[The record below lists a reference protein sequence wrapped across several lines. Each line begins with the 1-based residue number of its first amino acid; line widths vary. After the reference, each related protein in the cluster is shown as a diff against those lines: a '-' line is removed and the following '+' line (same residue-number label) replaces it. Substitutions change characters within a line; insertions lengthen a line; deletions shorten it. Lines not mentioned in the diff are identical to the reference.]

1 MRMQGKGLLR
11 EYVPKFKR
19 AFNHI
24 CIHSGGKAVIRAVEK
39 GLKLPPETTEPSNI
53 TLYRFGNTS
62 SSSTWYQFQYLESKG
77 RMKKGQKI
85 WQICL
90 GSGFKCNSAVWVVNT
105 DIAPPGN
112 NAWSECILDY
122 PVQIPEIQPLS

>member
-1 MRMQGKGLLR
+1 M
-11 EYVPKFKR
+11 
-19 AFNHI
+19 

-39 GLKLPPETTEPSNI
+39 GLNLPPETVEPSKM

-90 GSGFKCNSAVWVVNT
+90 GSGFKCNSAESKYKYYDLILLINLKCTSIESKVM
-105 DIAPPGN
+105 IKY
-112 NAWSECILDY
+112 LDY
-122 PVQIPEIQPLS
+122 KHRFQDAY